1 LHSIFYFGK
10 ILTFDFSAFQRNA
23 QPLPAAMILGVWGH
37 ITNKQQAGITGTKFL
52 PGRHLLRKDAL
63 LASSF
68 KSLWQRICLQL
79 PH

>member
-1 LHSIFYFGK
+1 
-10 ILTFDFSAFQRNA
+10 
-23 QPLPAAMILGVWGH
+23 MILGVWGH